1 MVIIVARDAR
11 NGAVQAGGDEFF
23 DLGRFHEGDQSS
35 VARGA
40 QCKPLTCGYPNP
52 PH

>member
-1 MVIIVARDAR
+1 MVIVVARDPR
-11 NGAVQAGGDEFF
+11 NRAFQAGGNEFF

-40 QCKPLTCGYPNP
+40 QCKP
-52 PH
+52 